1 MMDIVRAVIT
11 QIAEGAIKRFSGGGR
26 TNETFTDREY
36 FQHYGFTSR
45 PKAGAEGLAI
55 IRGNCVYLIASDDRR
70 YRIELAEGEVALY
83 SDEGDFI
90 HFKRDNLLHVST
102 QGKLQADAGEE
113 ADITAPVVKVTAST
127 EADVTSPVI
136 KATASTSCTI
146 VSPAIELTGAVHVT
160 GGIVVT
166 QGISASGAIASS
178 GAITAAS
185 VAATGAI
192 TGATII
198 DVSGNT
204 NHHSHG

>member
-26 TNETFTDREY
+26 SHETFTDREY

-55 IRGNCVYLIASDDRR
+55 LRGNTVYLIASDDRR

-83 SDEGDFI
+83 SDEGDCI

-102 QGKLQADAGEE
+102 LGKLQADAGDE
-113 ADITAPVVKVTAST
+113 ADITAPVVKVA
-127 EADVTSPVI
+127 
-136 KATASTSCTI
+136 ASTSCTI
-146 VSPAIELTGAVHVT
+146 VSPTIEFTGAVHVT
-160 GGIVVT
+160 GNIT
-166 QGISASGAIASS
+166 ASG
-178 GAITAAS
+178 
-185 VAATGAI
+185 
-192 TGATII
+192 TII
-198 DVSGNT
+198 DTTGNT